1 MQGQLTQQQ
10 LMNPTIDR
18 VLPERLR
25 NAFLLASIALI
36 TQAVWNSQQL
46 ELGHFRINRPVQSHR
61 LSDGQLSAG
70 FTFVFHV
77 AEPQALVCASRFF
90 CELYP
95 KG

>member
-46 ELGHFRINRPVQSHR
+46 ELGAF
-61 LSDGQLSAG
+61 
-70 FTFVFHV
+70 
-77 AEPQALVCASRFF
+77 
-90 CELYP
+90 
-95 KG
+95 